1 MKKITSLK
9 ILVAAV
15 ISALVFTGCG
25 HKENAILVQD
35 KIETVYILPPKEV
48 TEKIVI
54 PEPISKEK
62 YLSLNIKDREK
73 ELAIY
78 TTKLISVIN
87 IENEKK
93 EEVLNYINSLDKSK
107 IKK

>member
-1 MKKITSLK
+1 MKKTISLK
-9 ILVAAV
+9 ILIVAV

-25 HKENAILVQD
+25 HKENAILIQD

-87 IENEKK
+87 IENAKK
-93 EEVLNYINSLDKSK
+93 EEVLKYIKSLDKT
-107 IKK
+107 KK